1 MGKQLIFYIFIGFLI
16 APKVFAISVLST
28 DSGPSQQSIKQGVSD
43 GIFDTM
49 AKHAGDWVSNGMNK
63 IGDWALQ
70 TLFGIY
76 DKYIGTFL
84 IYIPNLASPNTYTA
98 LANNLGAVN
107 TGANAVQVVLNI
119 LKITSGTGLFILIVG
134 FVIDTGQRS
143 SGLWNR
149 VVDPNLVLGFVAA
162 FLCLFGWP
170 TILSYMTT
178 GVTAMGYYLYNQ
190 NTLRTSGV
198 LEGFQNIDINA
209 GGGNNAYQLS
219 QYDFRG
225 NLIMVQGMTWNLIYL
240 VSLGLVVIGF
250 YNCYSA
256 VSAGESQKGNYRFF
270 QAMAGIILILGMPT
284 LVHVLISKGA
294 DTIGN
299 QPVIPGQTLPTY
311 SLQGLIQSNGVQYP
325 QQSGQASTNI
335 GTAGNTAAGP
345 PTSRLA
351 VFSAGLLK
359 CGVAIWG
366 LIICFAVIFAKF
378 FQVLNLWVLFV
389 LGPIFIG
396 CLGHPATAPIFWG
409 AARYFIKLLLYSVI
423 WAITLVGLY
432 LIPNINWGIETI
444 GVNSLL
450 TAVAVLAGLQLIAN
464 VQEFASLFTTFSG
477 ANLKGEGYKEFTRD
491 TKAAVGGANQARLG
505 TFGVMKNMTGETGQA
520 MGAAAGA
527 AVASVIP
534 GVGTAGGALAGQKTM
549 KGLNAVAK
557 LGGMGGKPK
566 YSNPDNPV
574 SSFLKKMSGAS
585 IAGSLKG
592 DGKNF
597 DNLTS
602 NEKEKHKL
610 VSNYAQKLQK
620 GKESYKPKSGN
631 QGSQGKRTV

>member
-1 MGKQLIFYIFIGFLI
+1 
-16 APKVFAISVLST
+16 
-28 DSGPSQQSIKQGVSD
+28 
-43 GIFDTM
+43 
-49 AKHAGDWVSNGMNK
+49 
-63 IGDWALQ
+63 
-70 TLFGIY
+70 
-76 DKYIGTFL
+76 
-84 IYIPNLASPNTYTA
+84 PNLASPNNYTA

-107 TGANAVQVVLNI
+107 TGANAVHVVLNI

-149 VVDPNLVLGFVAA
+149 FVDPNLVIGFVAA

-170 TILSYMTT
+170 TILSYLTT
-178 GVTAMGYYLYNQ
+178 GVTAMGYYIYNQ

-198 LEGFQNIDINA
+198 LEGFQNIDLNA
-209 GGGNNAYQLS
+209 SGGNNAFQMS

-225 NLIMVQGMTWNLIYL
+225 NFITVQGITWNLIYL

-256 VSAGESQKGNYRFF
+256 VSSGESQKGNYKFF

-284 LVHVLISKGA
+284 LVHILISKGA

-311 SLQGLIQSNGVQYP
+311 SLQGLVQDNGIQYP
-325 QQSGQASTNI
+325 QQTGQATSNI
-335 GTAGNTAAGP
+335 GTASNTASAP
-345 PTSRLA
+345 PTSHLA
-351 VFSAGLLK
+351 IFSAGLLK
-359 CGVAIWG
+359 CGVAFWG

-396 CLGHPATAPIFWG
+396 CLGHPATVPIFWG

-505 TFGVMKNMTGETGQA
+505 TFGVMK
-520 MGAAAGA
+520 
-527 AVASVIP
+527 
-534 GVGTAGGALAGQKTM
+534 
-549 KGLNAVAK
+549 
-557 LGGMGGKPK
+557 
-566 YSNPDNPV
+566 
-574 SSFLKKMSGAS
+574 
-585 IAGSLKG
+585 
-592 DGKNF
+592 
-597 DNLTS
+597 
-602 NEKEKHKL
+602 
-610 VSNYAQKLQK
+610 
-620 GKESYKPKSGN
+620 
-631 QGSQGKRTV
+631 